1 MKHNQFAYKL
11 INGKVTNKFCRI
23 ENKIIYSYLDKNGNK
38 KVDYNE
44 RKIRIQNE
52 RKNIEQNIINDLY
65 LALGWNNSGLK
76 QNVPIGKYTPDFF
89 DSNKKIIS
97 KLQRLIILI
106 TIIKKKNFL
115 IFYNI
120 QLLLKLINKLKITKN
135 P

>member
-1 MKHNQFAYKL
+1 MKHNQFVYKL

-23 ENKIIYSYLDKNGNK
+23 ENKITYSYLDKNGNK

-52 RKNIEQNIINDLY
+52 RKSIEQNIINDLY

-89 DSNKKIIS
+89 DSNKKNYFE
-97 KLQRLIILI
+97 I
-106 TIIKKKNFL
+106 TETNNFDVKQKPSFSETGNL
-115 IFYNI
+115 FN
-120 QLLLKLINKLKITKN
+120 
-135 P
+135 

>member
-23 ENKIIYSYLDKNGNK
+23 ENKITYSYLDKNGNK

-65 LALGWNNSGLK
+65 LLDLNRDNHL
-76 QNVPIGKYTPDFF
+76 NFF
-89 DSNKKIIS
+89 QK
-97 KLQRLIILI
+97 
-106 TIIKKKNFL
+106 TFP
-115 IFYNI
+115 YNTY
-120 QLLLKLINKLKITKN
+120 L
-135 P
+135 

>member
-38 KVDYNE
+38 KVDY
-44 RKIRIQNE
+44 NE